1 MYARNTKILD
11 DNLYLYCNSN
21 PIINVDYSSYF
32 TIARCVVSV
41 PLDMICMAIQPYLA
55 TVKTLAKQYAEQAL
69 KANLKEL
76 LIAYLKK

>member
-1 MYARNTKILD
+1 MLEIQSILD
-11 DNLYLYCNSN
+11 DNFYLYCNSN

-41 PLDMICMAIQPYLA
+41 PLDMISMAIQPYLA

>member
-1 MYARNTKILD
+1 MLEIQSILD

-21 PIINVDYSSYF
+21 PIINVDYISYF
-32 TIARCVVSV
+32 TIARCVVSA